1 MSDVVSQRPDSEDL
15 SVHVR
20 RGDASRVEQRALA
33 RLLQQ
38 DTTLRAA
45 HQVGLDLDRDSSVRA
60 GDEQLIARAAD
71 AALASVLAELP
82 AAPVRGQRFAG
93 WQLVASLFAMFAFSL
108 SGVGAA
114 MWVAGVAPWQKS
126 EDEQESAA
134 PVSQPARPARPHA
147 RRVRAPQVEVAP
159 PVVEPGAPES
169 VEPIE
174 GAEKPS
180 SSRSAR
186 AHDPKVLFH
195 AANSARRAGDSARAK
210 HLYGDLITYAPGSDE
225 AHLAHVSLGKLLLAQ
240 GQAAAAER
248 SFQRYLE
255 SGGGPLSEE
264 ALFSRAQCLLRL
276 GRAHSEGSAWRA
288 LLAAFPDSVY
298 AAEAQQRLTVLDKQA
313 R

>member
-20 RGDASRVEQRALA
+20 RGDASRVEQRAFA

-38 DTTLRAA
+38 DATLRAA

-60 GDEQLIARAAD
+60 GDEQLIGRAAD

-82 AAPVRGQRFAG
+82 AAPVRTQRFAG

-126 EDEQESAA
+126 EEEKESAA
-134 PVSQPARPARPHA
+134 PASKLARPARPHP
-147 RRVRAPQVEVAP
+147 RRVLAPQVEVAP
-159 PVVEPGAPES
+159 PLAEPAVPENVEPM
-169 VEPIE
+169 E
-174 GAEKPS
+174 GAENLS
-180 SSRSAR
+180 ASRGAH
-186 AHDPKVLFH
+186 AHDPKASFH
-195 AANSARRAGDSARAK
+195 AANAARRAGDVARAK
-210 HLYGDLITYAPGSDE
+210 RLYGDLIMHAPGSDE
-225 AHLAHVSLGKLLLAQ
+225 AHLALVSLGKLLLAQ

-276 GRAHSEGSAWRA
+276 GRAPSERSAWRA
-288 LLAAFPDSVY
+288 LLAAFPESVY